1 MHCLDSQ
8 KPELFDMFCI
18 YSSAARKEE
27 ISRLIQTSRDHRWRR
42 ETPFPLSASFTGRQ
56 HIVLVCVCEGRR
68 RKLRVKAASVAS
80 SSALNSL
87 AHPKPERSFKSEVL
101 GPAAQTPDFT
111 DVSGFYQQLSD
122 HAQELR

>member
-1 MHCLDSQ
+1 
-8 KPELFDMFCI
+8 MFCI

-42 ETPFPLSASFTGRQ
+42 ETPFFTGRQ
-56 HIVLVCVCEGRR
+56 HVILVCVCEGRR

-80 SSALNSL
+80 SSALNLL
-87 AHPKPERSFKSEVL
+87 AHPKTAQEKPERSFKAEVL

-122 HAQELR
+122 HAQKLR